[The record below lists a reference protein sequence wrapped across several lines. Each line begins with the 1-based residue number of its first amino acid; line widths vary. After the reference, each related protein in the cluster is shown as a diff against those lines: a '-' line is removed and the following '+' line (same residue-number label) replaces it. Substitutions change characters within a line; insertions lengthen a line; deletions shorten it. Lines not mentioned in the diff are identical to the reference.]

1 MQIKGKTLQIPLI
14 QGGMGVGISLGN
26 LAGNVAKY
34 GGMGVI
40 STANTGYRA
49 ENFWKNSA
57 ECNIQGLKDEII
69 KAKDIA
75 KGKGLVAINAMVAT
89 TSFETMVKTAVEN
102 MVDCIISGA
111 GLPMNLPEL
120 VSGSDVAIAPI
131 VSSSKAARTI
141 SRLWDKKYGVAAD
154 FIVIEGPTAGG
165 HLGFSSKDL
174 IENTTQSLETIL
186 SEVREVIKPFEEKYA
201 RKIPLFV
208 AGSVNTRE
216 KVKKMLNLGADG
228 VQVATRFIATK
239 ECDASSEYKQ
249 TYVDASNDQIRL
261 IKSPVGMDGRALS
274 TPFLKKLDEVGRI
287 APKKCIDC
295 IHTCDP
301 KVTPYCITD
310 ALIQAAVGN
319 YDEGLYFCD
328 DDVDVITEI
337 STVEKVI
344 NELFDMEDK

>member
-1 MQIKGKTLQIPLI
+1 MQIKGKNLQIPLI

-26 LAGNVAKY
+26 LAGNVALC

-40 STANTGYRA
+40 STANPGYL
-49 ENFWKNSA
+49 EPNFWKNSS
-57 ECNIQGLKDEII
+57 ECNINALKNEII
-69 KAKDIA
+69 RAKNIA

-89 TSFETMVKTAVEN
+89 VSFETMVKTAVEN

-111 GLPMNLPEL
+111 GLPLNLPEL
-120 VSGSDVAIAPI
+120 VQGSDVAIAPI

-165 HLGFSSKDL
+165 HLGFSSRDL
-174 IENTTQSLETIL
+174 IENTTQSLELIL
-186 SEVREVIKPFEEKYA
+186 SEVSDVIKPFEQKYA

-208 AGSVNTRE
+208 AGSVNTRQ
-216 KVKKMLNLGADG
+216 KVKKMLELGADG

-239 ECDASSEYKQ
+239 ECDASDKYKQ
-249 TYVDASNDQIRL
+249 TYVEANNSQVRL

-274 TPFLKKLDEVGRI
+274 TPFLQKLDKIGRI
-287 APKKCIDC
+287 EPKKCINC

-301 KVTPYCITD
+301 KTTPYCITD
-310 ALIQAAVGN
+310 ALIQAAIGN
-319 YDEGLYFCD
+319 FDEGLYFCD
-328 DDVDVITEI
+328 DDVDVIKEI
-337 STVEKVI
+337 STVNSVV
-344 NELFDMEDK
+344 NELFDMEEN